1 MSRQFARDS
10 LDPVAQTLRAALVTL
25 SQPAH
30 LKRLQQVLMIVV
42 GVWALANLANAFW
55 AIWPGASS
63 QTQDAD
69 IINPVT
75 VSQASR
81 QRLEVDLDSMLGLG
95 LFGDPTN
102 EAAAP
107 ELITPEAQG
116 DREGIEQGAR
126 ETRLDLKL
134 TGILASSEDGLG
146 TVIIGAKGTQA
157 NYSVGDKLPA
167 AGSVSLAKVMAKQVV
182 IDNNGTYELLKL
194 FDKDE
199 FSDVAEREL
208 ARTAKVDD
216 EPANVVVS
224 DEAAVALAADYRA
237 QLYKNPDA
245 LRDLVRIAAV
255 RENGGLRGYRLS
267 PGRDAEQFTQLG
279 FQRGDIVTAIN
290 GYSLADPSN
299 TVRLYQLM
307 RDTTDATFEVERG
320 GTMMT
325 ISISLTDIQ

>member
-10 LDPVAQTLRAALVTL
+10 LDPVAQSLRAALVTL
-25 SQPAH
+25 SQPTH
-30 LKRLQQVLMIVV
+30 LRRLQQLLMVVL
-42 GVWALANLANAFW
+42 GVWALVNLTSALW
-55 AIWPGASS
+55 AMWPSAPS
-63 QTQDAD
+63 QAQDAK

-75 VSQASR
+75 VVQASR
-81 QRLEVDLDSMLGLG
+81 QRLDVDLDSMLGLG

-107 ELITPEAQG
+107 ELTTPEAQG
-116 DREGIEQGAR
+116 DRDGIEQGAR

-199 FSDVAEREL
+199 FSDLAEREL

-216 EPANVVVS
+216 ELSNVVVS
-224 DEAAVALAADYRA
+224 DKAAVALAADYRA

-279 FQRGDIVTAIN
+279 FQRGDIVTAVN

>member
-1 MSRQFARDS
+1 MPRQLTRDS
-10 LDPVAQTLRAALVTL
+10 LDPVVQYLRVMVVAL
-25 SQPAH
+25 SQPTH
-30 LKRLQQVLMIVV
+30 LRRLQQLLVV
-42 GVWALANLANAFW
+42 IFGLWALVNLVSAFW
-55 AIWPGASS
+55 AVWPGAST
-63 QTQDAD
+63 QAQDAD

-75 VSQASR
+75 VVQASR
-81 QRLEVDLDSMLGLG
+81 QRVDVDLDSMLGLG

-102 EAAAP
+102 ESAAP
-107 ELITPEAQG
+107 ELATPELKG
-116 DREGIEQGAR
+116 DRDGIEQGAR

-146 TVIIGAKGTQA
+146 TVIIAAKGAQA

-208 ARTAKVDD
+208 ARTAKDS
-216 EPANVVVS
+216 EKPSNVRVS
-224 DEAAVALAADYRA
+224 DEEAIALASDYRA

-267 PGRDAEQFTQLG
+267 PGRDAEQFAQLG

-307 RDTTDATFEVERG
+307 RDTTDATFEVERS
-320 GTMMT
+320 GTMIT
-325 ISISLTDIQ
+325 VSISLTDIQ

>member
-1 MSRQFARDS
+1 MPRQFARDS
-10 LDPVAQTLRAALVTL
+10 LDPAVQALRAVVSAL
-25 SQPAH
+25 SQPKP
-30 LKRLQQVLMIVV
+30 LGRLQQLLIVV
-42 GVWALANLANAFW
+42 FGLWALVNVASTFW
-55 AIWPGASS
+55 AVWPSAPA
-63 QTQDAD
+63 QTQDSE

-75 VSQASR
+75 VAQVSR
-81 QRLEVDLDSMLGLG
+81 QRVDVDLDSMLGLG

-102 EAAAP
+102 EAAVP
-107 ELITPEAQG
+107 ELATPETQV

-134 TGILASSEDGLG
+134 TGILASSEDGQG
-146 TVIIGAKGTQA
+146 TVIIAAKGAQA
-157 NYSVGDKLPA
+157 NYTVGDKLPA

-208 ARTAKVDD
+208 ARSVKVDD
-216 EPANVVVS
+216 QPSDVRVS
-224 DEAAVALAADYRA
+224 DEQAVALASDYRA

-267 PGRDAEQFTQLG
+267 PGRDAEQFAQLG
-279 FQRGDIVTAIN
+279 FERGDIVTAIN
-290 GYSLADPSN
+290 GYSLTDPSN

-307 RDTTDATFEVERG
+307 RDTSDATFDVERS
-320 GTMMT
+320 GTMIS

>member
-10 LDPVAQTLRAALVTL
+10 LDTVAQSLRAALVAL
-25 SQPAH
+25 SQPTH
-30 LKRLQQVLMIVV
+30 LRRLQQLLMVIF
-42 GVWALANLANAFW
+42 GVWALVNLASAFW
-55 AIWPGASS
+55 ALWPGAPS

-75 VSQASR
+75 VVQASR
-81 QRLEVDLDSMLGLG
+81 QRLDVDLESMLGLG

-107 ELITPEAQG
+107 ELTAPEAQG
-116 DREGIEQGAR
+116 DRDGIEQGAR

-194 FDKDE
+194 FDEDE
-199 FSDVAEREL
+199 FSDLAEREL
-208 ARTAKVDD
+208 ARAVKVDD
-216 EPANVVVS
+216 EPSNVVVS
-224 DEAAVALAADYRA
+224 DEAAVALASDYRR

-320 GTMMT
+320 GTMTT